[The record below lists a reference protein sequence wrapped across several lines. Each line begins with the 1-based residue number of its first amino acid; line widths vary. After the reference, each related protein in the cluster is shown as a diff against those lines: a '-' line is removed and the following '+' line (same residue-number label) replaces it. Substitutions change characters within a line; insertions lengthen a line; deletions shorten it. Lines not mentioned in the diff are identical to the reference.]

1 MIIWAALGFALVS
14 AVGLAAGAAVQHSG
28 VTTSHDSERFGIR
41 SFFQLFKS
49 GRWLL
54 GTAIM
59 VIAVTAGVLS
69 LALAPVMVVQPV
81 GAISLAVSVLI
92 ARFAR
97 GLVFKRRVYT
107 SVLLCVAGVAGFVGV
122 SSLFAVSRVRF
133 GAEALPMVWV
143 SAALL
148 AITVVGRLVQ
158 RRPHQLFNVVSAA
171 ILFACVAT
179 NTHICAS
186 QFLAGGLPAVTWS
199 NLLCVAACGG
209 IGSWFVQAG
218 YASGP
223 PEIVIAGL
231 TVIDPIVA
239 VILGVVVLGEAAA
252 APLWVPVIMVAAG
265 LVACLGVIVLARF
278 HPDVLE
284 RRERDESTQSPTS
297 QRA

>member
-1 MIIWAALGFALVS
+1 M
-14 AVGLAAGAAVQHSG
+14 QHSG
-28 VTTSHDSERFGIR
+28 VTAANEAERFGIR
-41 SFFQLFKS
+41 AFFRLFKS

-54 GTAIM
+54 GTAVM
-59 VIAVTAGVLS
+59 ALAVTAGVLS

-107 SVLLCVAGVAGFVGV
+107 AVLLCVAGVAGFVGV

-148 AITVVGRLVQ
+148 AITVVGRLIL
-158 RRPHQLFNVVSAA
+158 RRKRQLFSVMSAA
-171 ILFACVAT
+171 VLFACVAT
-179 NTHICAS
+179 NTHICSA
-186 QFLAGGLPAVTWS
+186 QFLAGGLPAVTWL
-199 NLLCVAACGG
+199 NLLSVAVCGG
-209 IGSWFVQAG
+209 VGSWFVQAA

-239 VILGVVVLGEAAA
+239 VILGVAVLDEAAA
-252 APLWVPVIMVAAG
+252 APVWVPVIMVAAG
-265 LVACLGVIVLARF
+265 LVACLGVTVLARF

-284 RRERDESTQSPTS
+284 RRENDDNIPSPTTH
-297 QRA
+297 RA

>member
-1 MIIWAALGFALVS
+1 M
-14 AVGLAAGAAVQHSG
+14 QHSG
-28 VTTSHDSERFGIR
+28 VTAAHEAERFGIR
-41 SFFQLFKS
+41 AFFRLFRS

-81 GAISLAVSVLI
+81 GAVSLAVSVLI

-107 SVLLCVAGVAGFVGV
+107 AVLFCVAGIAGFVGV

-148 AITVVGRLVQ
+148 AITVVGRFVQ
-158 RRPHQLFNVVSAA
+158 RRPHQLFNVISAA

-179 NTHICAS
+179 NTHVCAS
-186 QFLAGGLPAVTWS
+186 QFLAGGLPAVTWL
-199 NLLCVAACGG
+199 NLLSVAVCGG
-209 IGSWFVQAG
+209 VGSWFVQAA

-239 VILGVVVLGEAAA
+239 VVLGVAVLDEASA
-252 APLWVPVIMVAAG
+252 APVWVPVIMVAAG
-265 LVACLGVIVLARF
+265 LVACLGVTVLARF

-284 RRERDESTQSPTS
+284 RRESDDNIPSPTTH
-297 QRA
+297 RA